1 MASLKHEIL
10 KYTLNIFSTPMM
22 LKLPRANHLRSIL
35 ETTTMFAT
43 LPWGVTFEMHDFGD
57 FKAECLNVIG
67 SKADRV
73 ILYLHGGG
81 YVIGSPKTHRSIA
94 GNISKGTNLNAL
106 VIDYRKA
113 PEHPFP
119 AALDD
124 TVNAYKFLLDQKKY
138 DPRNIIL
145 IGDSAGGGLV
155 VALQYYLKDHG
166 IPLPRAS
173 VLLSPYLD
181 LKQKGKSV
189 MKNAKNDRFLD
200 VFEMRKWARYYAPEQ
215 DLENPL
221 ISPLY
226 GDPTGLPPMLIQVSE
241 SEVLFDD
248 ARRMASKAKKSGVD
262 VTFQTW
268 KGLVHWWHLFGTLPE
283 AKEAIDKII
292 EYINRQ
298 FEEEGAVDSRQ

>member
-1 MASLKHEIL
+1 MTSLKHEIL
-10 KYTLNIFSTPMM
+10 KYTLNIFSAPMM
-22 LKLPRANHLRSIL
+22 LKLPHANHLRSIL

-67 SKADRV
+67 SKADKV

-94 GNISKGTNLNAL
+94 GNIAKGTNLNAL

-124 TVNAYKFLLDQKKY
+124 TVNAYKFLLEQRKY
-138 DPRNIIL
+138 NPRNIIL

-155 VALQYYLKDHG
+155 VALQYYLKEQG
-166 IPLPRAS
+166 LPLPMAS

-189 MKNAKNDRFLD
+189 KKNAKNDRFLD
-200 VFEMRKWARYYAPEQ
+200 VFEMRKWARFYAPEQ
-215 DLENPL
+215 DLGNPL

-226 GDPTGLPPMLIQVSE
+226 GDPTGLPPMLIQASE

-248 ARRMASKAKKSGVD
+248 AKRMTNKARKCGVD

-298 FEEEGAVDSRQ
+298 FGERGGGQ